1 MTDQKRLGDKSLW
14 EIISWLDDCSSLVR
28 PSIVWIYWLQ
38 SPLYLL
44 CNSYGLMLSAQFYG
58 FPWLV
63 FWVMPLWPY
72 DGPPVLLNLFT
83 QRPIKVSLHWLLL
96 PLRWSL
102 DIRLRVYEE
111 PAFCPGHQTVSL
123 DVWHNGLHIQ
133 CLEEIEHSL
142 CASGFHVECYMDI
155 AKMEYIG
162 RWGSA
167 YIAGCGISGESSPM
181 QSIE

>member
-1 MTDQKRLGDKSLW
+1 MCRCEFHDHWHRTDYQPWSLKRLCMWWRTTDQKRLGDKSLW

-72 DGPPVLLNLFT
+72 DGPP
-83 QRPIKVSLHWLLL
+83 
-96 PLRWSL
+96 
-102 DIRLRVYEE
+102 RLIESFHTAVYKSE
-111 PAFCPGHQTVSL
+111 PTLIAFAPSMITGHT
-123 DVWHNGLHIQ
+123 
-133 CLEEIEHSL
+133 
-142 CASGFHVECYMDI
+142 ASGL
-155 AKMEYIG
+155 
-162 RWGSA
+162 WGTS
-167 YIAGCGISGESSPM
+167 ILPWPPDRLSGCVA
-181 QSIE
+181 